1 MVHLLSSLALVWLCS
16 MQIISAITVD
26 WENTDSIKAA
36 AKVTATDMIRYFVG
50 KQSDGTI
57 GVLLLPRPYYWWE
70 AGALMGGLID
80 YWKYTGDSS
89 YNDFVIEI
97 LQSQVGPH
105 NDFMPPEQRS
115 SLGNDD
121 QAFWA
126 LAAMSAA
133 ESKFPDPPNPKHP
146 GWLSLVQAV
155 FNEQVG
161 RWDTSLCNGG
171 LRWQIYEVTGYDLKN
186 TISNGCLFNIA
197 ARLARYTG
205 DQKYADW
212 AVKIWDWMERIGLI
226 SSTFNIFDNAEAQKL
241 NCTELDRNQWTYN
254 AGTMLMGAAT
264 MYNYTDGSELW
275 KNRTTS
281 LLSELASDFFPG
293 GIMREICEQREVCNP
308 DQKSFKAYLARW
320 MAASTKMAP
329 FTYSTSYPLLLSSAT
344 AAAEQ
349 CNGGANG
356 TLCGI
361 KWWLNGTWDGS
372 NGPGQQMC
380 ALEVIQSTL
389 IRHVGAP
396 VTAGGGGTSVGNPDA
411 GFNQSA
417 VPFDLRHVPAKKKD
431 VIGAWIVTAAML
443 IAVVVMWV
451 FMSTALGEWDGSS
464 LAGKKDFSAVSSL
477 KTGGVLW
484 RKKSKGKGKER
495 EEKPEPFPEFP
506 NLDESRRCNVTRTP
520 VRRPAM
526 LEYSLPNASLMSVPE
541 GTPASISRKVS
552 AAILSPVIEQEGLA
566 DTIASLPVYKG
577 GVEKT

>member
-1 MVHLLSSLALVWLCS
+1 MVRLLRGLALVWPCFLQLV
-16 MQIISAITVD
+16 MAIQVD
-26 WENTDSIKAA
+26 WESTDSIKAA
-36 AKVTATDMIRYFVG
+36 AKIMATDMVRYFIG
-50 KQSDGTI
+50 EQEDGSI

-70 AGALMGGLID
+70 AGAMMGGLQD
-80 YWKYTGDSS
+80 YWVYTGDTTF
-89 YNDFVIEI
+89 NDFVIKV

-126 LAAMSAA
+126 MAAMSAA
-133 ESKFPDPPNPKHP
+133 ENKFPDPPDPKQP

-226 SSTFNIFDNAEAQKL
+226 SKSFDVFDNAEAAKL

-264 MYNYTDGSELW
+264 MFNYTDGSELW
-275 KNRTTS
+275 KNRTEG
-281 LLSELASDFFPG
+281 LLNSLASDFFPG
-293 GIMREICEQREVCNP
+293 GIMKEICEENVVCNP
-308 DQKSFKAYLARW
+308 DQKSFKAYLSRW

-329 FTYSTSYPLLLSSAT
+329 FTYNTSYPLLLSSAK

-349 CNGGANG
+349 CTGGENG

-361 KWWLNGTWDGS
+361 KWWLNGTWDGTD
-372 NGPGQQMC
+372 GPGQQMC
-380 ALEVIQSTL
+380 ALETIQSVL

-396 VTAGGGGTSVGNPDA
+396 VTAAGGGTSQGNPDA

-417 VPFDLRHVPAKKKD
+417 VPPGLRHTQATKGEK
-431 VIGAWIVTAAML
+431 IGAWFLTAVMI
-443 IAVVVMWV
+443 IAVLGMWI
-451 FMSTALGEWDGSS
+451 FMSTSLGEWGDSS
-464 LAGKKDFSAVSSL
+464 LAGKKATTATNPS
-477 KTGGVLW
+477 TGFWFGMAG
-484 RKKSKGKGKER
+484 KGGKGKEKGKEK
-495 EEKPEPFPEFP
+495 EEVDPVTEVLDLNRSRRSTMTDSPSRRNTMTSNP
-506 NLDESRRCNVTRTP
+506 NLSST
-520 VRRPAM
+520 
-526 LEYSLPNASLMSVPE
+526 SVVE
-541 GTPASISRKVS
+541 GTPMSKKGSKG
-552 AAILSPVIEQEGLA
+552 ILSPIMEQKVFAESK
-566 DTIASLPVYKG
+566 ASLPIYRG
-577 GVEKT
+577 GDEKT